1 MQLIEVNNKKTRKQF
16 HQLPKVI
23 YSNDPNWVCPL
34 EVMVENIFNPA
45 KNKTFKNGKAIRW
58 ILTDDNGNLLGRI
71 AAFINGNLA
80 YTYEQPTGGCGFF
93 ECIDNQEAANLLF
106 KTAAEWNKANK
117 MEAMDGP
124 INFGENYENW
134 GLLVDGFVQQGYG
147 MPYNPTYY
155 EKLFREFGFEIYFK
169 QYCYHLNYTVPFP
182 ERFWKIAEW
191 IAKKPQYKFRHI
203 NFKETEKFVKDF
215 CTIYDSAWS
224 FHEHYKPM
232 NPDDIYD
239 FISNSKAILDP
250 EMIWFAYHENKPIA
264 LFVMLPD
271 INQILKKLDGKLN
284 VLNILKFLWYKKNKT
299 MTRTRIII
307 MGIDPKYQRSGVD
320 SAIFW
325 HQNELMKKKPQY
337 TEVELSWAGDFN
349 PKIIA
354 VYEATGAKRAK
365 THYTM
370 RYLFDRKKTFTRA
383 PIIGSEALNEKVKS
397 KISKN

>member
-1 MQLIEVNNKKTRKQF
+1 MQITKVTDKKTQQQF
-16 HQLPKVI
+16 HQVPRLI
-23 YSNDPNWVCPL
+23 YKNDPNWICPIDG
-34 EVMVENIFNPA
+34 MVEDIFNPA
-45 KNKTFKNGKAIRW
+45 KNKAFKNGKAIRW
-58 ILTDDNGNLLGRI
+58 ILTDNDGNLLGRI

-93 ECIDNQEAANLLF
+93 ECVDNQGAADLLF
-106 KTAAEWNKANK
+106 KAAVEWNKENG

-124 INFGENYENW
+124 INFGENYVNW
-134 GLLVDGFVQQGYG
+134 GLLVDGFMPQGYG
-147 MPYNPTYY
+147 MPYNPPYY
-155 EKLFREFGFEIYFK
+155 EKLFRNFGFEVYFE
-169 QYCYHLNYTVPFP
+169 QYSYHLDYTVPFP

-191 IAKKPQYKFRHI
+191 IAKKPQYNFKHI
-203 NFKETEKFVKDF
+203 DFKETEKFVKDF
-215 CTIYDSAWS
+215 CTVYDAAWA
-224 FHEHYKPM
+224 FHEHYKPLD
-232 NPDDIYD
+232 PEDIYS
-239 FISNSKAILDP
+239 FIDSSKAILDP
-250 EMIWFAYHENKPIA
+250 EMVWFAYHDDKPIA

-271 INQILKKLDGKLN
+271 INQILQKLDGKLN
-284 VLNILKFLWYKKNKT
+284 IWGIIKFFYYKWKKT

-325 HQNELMKKKPQY
+325 HQEQLMKKKPQY

-370 RYLFDRKKTFTRA
+370 RYLFDRSKPFVRA
-383 PIIGSEALNEKVKS
+383 PIIGPEILNEKLKERMG
-397 KISKN
+397 KN